1 MINPTHFDLQ
11 SLRLFLQV
19 ARIGSLTKTAAHFH
33 MTLSALSKRMAELER
48 TVDCVLFIRMPRG
61 LALTAA
67 GKELVHHAR
76 QVVNS
81 VDRMA
86 GEMQDYAVGV
96 RGHVHIWA
104 NTSAIIEFLPQEL
117 ADFLQHHPLVRINLE
132 EKLSETVVTA
142 LLTGQADIGI
152 FADNVPSPGVEKMPY
167 REDQL
172 VVLVS
177 PQHPLAGCREIP
189 FADTLPYDF
198 VGLNDG
204 SSLLK
209 LLQDTAE
216 EYGNLL
222 RLRIQVSSFDAVCRM
237 IEAGLGISILPEGA
251 VRPEILG
258 VGLHA
263 IRLTDDWA
271 TRKLWLGIKSGAILQ
286 PEAANLLAHLRQPVP
301 TRAGDADLTLSPG
314 GD

>member
-48 TVDCVLFIRMPRG
+48 TVDCVLFIRLPRG

-117 ADFLQHHPLVRINLE
+117 ADFLQRHPLVRINLE

-142 LLTGQADIGI
+142 LLNGQADIGI

-177 PQHPLAGCREIP
+177 PQHPLAGCRDIP

-301 TRAGDADLTLSPG
+301 TRAADTPPTPSPEGD
-314 GD
+314 

>member
-1 MINPTHFDLQ
+1 
-11 SLRLFLQV
+11 
-19 ARIGSLTKTAAHFH
+19 
-33 MTLSALSKRMAELER
+33 
-48 TVDCVLFIRMPRG
+48 
-61 LALTAA
+61 
-67 GKELVHHAR
+67 
-76 QVVNS
+76 
-81 VDRMA
+81 
-86 GEMQDYAVGV
+86 
-96 RGHVHIWA
+96 
-104 NTSAIIEFLPQEL
+104 
-117 ADFLQHHPLVRINLE
+117 
-132 EKLSETVVTA
+132 
-142 LLTGQADIGI
+142 
-152 FADNVPSPGVEKMPY
+152 MPY

-301 TRAGDADLTLSPG
+301 TRAGDVDPTPSPG
-314 GD
+314 AIER

>member
-117 ADFLQHHPLVRINLE
+117 ADFLQRHPLVRINLE

-152 FADNVPSPGVEKMPY
+152 FADNVPSPGVEKNA
-167 REDQL
+167 L
-172 VVLVS
+172 S
-177 PQHPLAGCREIP
+177 G
-189 FADTLPYDF
+189 
-198 VGLNDG
+198 G
-204 SSLLK
+204 S
-209 LLQDTAE
+209 T
-216 EYGNLL
+216 G
-222 RLRIQVSSFDAVCRM
+222 
-237 IEAGLGISILPEGA
+237 
-251 VRPEILG
+251 G
-258 VGLHA
+258 VGLPSTSTR
-263 IRLTDDWA
+263 RLPGNPL
-271 TRKLWLGIKSGAILQ
+271 RRH
-286 PEAANLLAHLRQPVP
+286 LAVRFRRPQRWQFLAKTV
-301 TRAGDADLTLSPG
+301 AGHR
-314 GD
+314 